1 MKRVV
6 LLIAVL
12 LMAVG
17 AYAQTTVEL
26 WHAMA
31 GHNGEMVQII
41 SDQFNASQKQFKV
54 VPVYKGSY
62 VDTMNAGIAAFSAG
76 QAPAIIQVYEV
87 GTATMMA
94 AKNAIKPVYQLMAEN
109 KINWSSDI
117 YIPAIKS
124 WPPYLSFPAV

>member
-1 MKRVV
+1 
-6 LLIAVL
+6 
-12 LMAVG
+12 MAVG

-41 SDQFNASQKQFKV
+41 SDQFNASQKLFKV

-62 VDTMNAGIAAFSAG
+62 VDTMNAGIAAFRAG

-94 AKNAIKPVYQLMAEN
+94 AKNAINRSTSLWLKTKLIGAPISIFRPSNPIIPLPMAE
-109 KINWSSDI
+109 
-117 YIPAIKS
+117 
-124 WPPYLSFPAV
+124 